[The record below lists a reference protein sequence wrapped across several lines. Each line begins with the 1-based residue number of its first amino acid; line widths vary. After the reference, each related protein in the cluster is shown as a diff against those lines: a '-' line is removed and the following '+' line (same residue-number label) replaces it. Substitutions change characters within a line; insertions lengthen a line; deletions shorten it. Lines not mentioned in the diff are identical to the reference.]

1 MRPSGAVALLKNED
15 KFGYA
20 LADAHIC
27 RTTFNNP
34 LQLDCAAVIQLDCC
48 EKYMIEPPYKS
59 VSNLIYNKKKYH
71 IKFWFLYI
79 SRRFISQIKQTKRYF
94 KILLPSIIRKEV
106 KPDSKS
112 FNF

>member
-1 MRPSGAVALLKNED
+1 
-15 KFGYA
+15 
-20 LADAHIC
+20 
-27 RTTFNNP
+27 NP

-59 VSNLIYNKKKYH
+59 ISNLTYSKKKYH
-71 IKFWFLYI
+71 IKFWFTYKL
-79 SRRFISQIKQTKRYF
+79 RRFISQIKQANRYI
-94 KILLPSIIRKEV
+94 KILFPGIERKEI